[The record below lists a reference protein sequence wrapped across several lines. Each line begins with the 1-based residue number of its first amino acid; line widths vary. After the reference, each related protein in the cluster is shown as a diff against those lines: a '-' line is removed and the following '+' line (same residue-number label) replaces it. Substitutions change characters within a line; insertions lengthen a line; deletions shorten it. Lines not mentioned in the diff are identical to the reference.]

1 MSQSTPTA
9 SSSSKAASLSLSSLT
24 PSFSTLSHHTTG
36 DNQRRHAEIQSI
48 QKIKVEENTEAFEFH
63 VKQMKNTERRRRDQ
77 GREFINPD
85 KVTYQY
91 AFHAC
96 AKEAVENI
104 CANGFNRSY
113 SGKNATAYG
122 AGSYFARDASY
133 STKHLYSP
141 KDNEGCK
148 RMFLCTI
155 AIGAH
160 TPVRIGYNGREP
172 PVRDEDPLH
181 GVGKR
186 LYDCTTNC
194 HPQDKG
200 NGHPW
205 RVVDGIPDIIVVW
218 KDSGAIPN
226 YLITFKGDGPFW

>member
-1 MSQSTPTA
+1 
-9 SSSSKAASLSLSSLT
+9 
-24 PSFSTLSHHTTG
+24 
-36 DNQRRHAEIQSI
+36 
-48 QKIKVEENTEAFEFH
+48 
-63 VKQMKNTERRRRDQ
+63 MKNTERRRRDQ